1 MIHRSHFIKTW
12 SARGIRTMVINKVE
26 GKGVW
31 RKINGQI
38 PHWNDPHEG
47 SKYSV
52 VLYRGTKKQKSRT
65 LADAMRAKRAAAKA
79 QAAPQVELQEPCT
92 DPQGE
97 IAA

>member
-1 MIHRSHFIKTW
+1 MNFDD
-12 SARGIRTMVINKVE
+12 GNKVE

-38 PHWNDPHEG
+38 PHWNDPREG

-79 QAAPQVELQEPCT
+79 QVAPESGPQEPCK

-97 IAA
+97 ISV